1 MDNNY
6 KNEME
11 TLTKNYKHKICF
23 RQKRKGNIYISC
35 ACTNARLPSLA
46 EECRGWSLL
55 EIQTAR
61 EVCDARGLIHRQE
74 EPLSY
79 YPKWTLQ
86 STSLLR
92 YMRRLCCIQS
102 GVSAGAE
109 KTLRYK
115 RHYVTIQLR
124 YIRHFRDTRK
134 DFDLDQKFRCDLGLS
149 GTSLYPIDTT
159 STSNE

>member
-61 EVCDARGLIHRQE
+61 EVCDARGLVHRQK
-74 EPLSY
+74 EPLCY
-79 YPKWTLQ
+79 YPKWTLHCTVCFALCGDFAAFKVVYQ
-86 STSLLR
+86 LGPKKRFTISGIMLLSNFA
-92 YMRRLCCIQS
+92 IS
-102 GVSAGAE
+102 DIF
-109 KTLRYK
+109 
-115 RHYVTIQLR
+115 VTQGRIFTWTQN
-124 YIRHFRDTRK
+124 FAAM
-134 DFDLDQKFRCDLGLS
+134 
-149 GTSLYPIDTT
+149 
-159 STSNE
+159 